1 MKITSAAFL
10 LVAAM
15 GWCASALPVSSGE
28 HAPAG
33 IDLTLRLG
41 QPSSSQPGVA
51 SDGSVTGSS
60 QIHVSSLLPD
70 LHSSERVPETHYEG
84 VVDEGSSRRTGWRRV
99 DPADSVIES
108 QARLRR
114 TWIKYIREHL
124 DQPETSARG
133 AARSRVR
140 LVCAYGRK
148 PGTHVEASRFRLR
161 PSLLACLILTKL
173 RELELEVRF
182 LLAGL
187 RRRFAVPAPTGEHYK
202 EHRPSM
208 TRCHWDPLRSPMGV
222 DLSLRLG
229 PRPAAIR
236 FPHGNVVSGPSGS
249 SGQLTEASS
258 SGLAQGGA

>member
-1 MKITSAAFL
+1 MRRVVAHNPILTMKITSAAFL

-60 QIHVSSLLPD
+60 QIHVSSLLLD

-124 DQPETSARG
+124 DQPVAPVISEG
-133 AARSRVR
+133 VFSRR
-140 LVCAYGRK
+140 NALLFQKRWQ
-148 PGTHVEASRFRLR
+148 RLR
-161 PSLLACLILTKL
+161 LAKL
-173 RELELEVRF
+173 
-182 LLAGL
+182 
-187 RRRFAVPAPTGEHYK
+187 
-202 EHRPSM
+202 
-208 TRCHWDPLRSPMGV
+208 
-222 DLSLRLG
+222 
-229 PRPAAIR
+229 
-236 FPHGNVVSGPSGS
+236 
-249 SGQLTEASS
+249 
-258 SGLAQGGA
+258 